1 MMTKKKKGKI
11 PVLAGERTEP
21 NPDSPQPEVWDSPKE
36 IKNQAKDQFIPIFLS
51 EPETDARPPQWD
63 LRSGFF
69 KHWNCIIFPATGR
82 WRRNLVPSSLV
93 PASSLFLIL
102 EIVGC
107 WGGLWSLDIIYV
119 ETGKTGQRKFF
130 GLTSSS
136 SPRRITLQRQT
147 SNSWLKRSFPT
158 LFTPPCQTFFYE
170 GR

>member
-36 IKNQAKDQFIPIFLS
+36 IKKPSKISFHTIIFDLNLKL
-51 EPETDARPPQWD
+51 RPN
-63 LRSGFF
+63 RTCEVAFF